1 MREASV
7 HTPARAAQAERCAAT
22 GYNPLARHSPY
33 ENPALPCAIP
43 KTLLIAYESMT
54 GGTGQMAEAL
64 LGGGAQKAA

>member
-1 MREASV
+1 M
-7 HTPARAAQAERCAAT
+7 T
-22 GYNPLARHSPY
+22 GYNPLARHSPCK
-33 ENPALPCAIP
+33 NPALPCAIP